1 MTSYNGANA
10 QTEIRQLLKKINEA
24 WVNGHP
30 EELEEYFHEDM
41 VIAQSGLQAQ
51 GTGKKACVDSYKEF
65 ITHASILG
73 LKESDHHIGV
83 WGDTAVASYKFELEY
98 EINGAKHHDSGVDLF
113 IFTRQRGNWR
123 AVWRTILPL
132 P

>member
-10 QTEIRQLLKKINEA
+10 QKVIRQLLKKINEA
-24 WVNGHP
+24 WVNGRS
-30 EELEEYFHEDM
+30 EELEEYFHEDI
-41 VIAQSGLQAQ
+41 VIAQAGLQPR

-65 ITHASILG
+65 IRHANILG
-73 LKESDHHIGV
+73 LKESDHYIGV
-83 WGDTAVASYKFELEY
+83 WGDTAVASYKFEIDY
-98 EINGAKHHDSGVDLF
+98 EINGAEHHDSGVDLF
-113 IFTRQRGNWR
+113 VFARQRGNWR